1 MRPALL
7 CRIGLLVLAFC
18 LMPQLTEAEPGE
30 ADARSR
36 ISLPDSVEKAFPEAL
51 AEIRESALQHAPDM
65 TVEVVVETPSRIDGD
80 KRCVWFHS
88 AALQSYGLRTG
99 TDAAIICATSPQ
111 GALYALSQLESIW
124 LKGPVGDLQIET
136 QPAFERRALHFV
148 VRHVTAQQFKEI
160 ILRARLARFNT
171 LVLMMTDGIA
181 FRSFPG
187 KVRKDAISPDLLSAL
202 CDEARGNGLS
212 IVAEVKLLTHQQVF
226 LQDSHP
232 ELMFNKVTY
241 DPRKSGVY
249 ELVSAYIDEVVA
261 TVRPVAI
268 NIGHDE
274 VKGIGA
280 ASKRRSLNAGETPL
294 PAPLFL
300 QDVITLHHMLVSRGL
315 QVWMWGD
322 MLLPKSLLPEVLQ
335 KGWEERQEY
344 PDLVDRIPKDI
355 VINDWHYF
363 DVGDFPSADYF
374 DAHGFS
380 VMGATWYD
388 QEATKA
394 FSAYLANRK
403 WRAAGMVATTWSLI
417 PQGKWG
423 QAFDLIETSGEAF
436 WDGR

>member
-1 MRPALL
+1 MRLTLL
-7 CRIGLLVLAFC
+7 SRIGLLVLACC
-18 LMPQLTEAEPGE
+18 LMPQLTEAEPE
-30 ADARSR
+30 ETDARSR
-36 ISLPDSVEKAFPEAL
+36 ILLPDSVEKAFPEAL
-51 AEIRESALQHAPDM
+51 AEIRDSALRIVPNM
-65 TVEVVVETPSRIDGD
+65 TIEVVVETSSQIGAD
-80 KRCVWFHS
+80 KRCAWFHS
-88 AALQSYGLRTG
+88 AEIQAYGLRTG
-99 TDAAIICATSPQ
+99 NDAAIICTTSPE
-111 GALYALSQLESIW
+111 GALYGLSQLESIW

-136 QPAFERRALHFV
+136 QPAFDRRALHFV
-148 VRHVTAQQFKEI
+148 VRHVTAQQFREI

-187 KVRKDAISPDLLSAL
+187 KVRKDAISPDLLSSL

-241 DPRKSGVY
+241 DPRKSAVY
-249 ELVSAYIDEVVA
+249 DLVSAYIDEVVA
-261 TVRPVAI
+261 TVEPVAI

-274 VKGIGA
+274 VKGIGV
-280 ASKRRSLNAGETPL
+280 ASRKRSLNSGENPL

-300 QDVITLHHMLVSRGL
+300 QDVITLRHMLVSRGL

-335 KGWEERQEY
+335 RSWDERQEY
-344 PDLVDRIPKDI
+344 PDLLDRIPKDI

-363 DVGDFPSADYF
+363 DERDFPSADYF
-374 DAHGFS
+374 DAHGFR

-388 QEATKA
+388 REATKA
-394 FSAYLANRK
+394 FSTYLANRK
-403 WRAAGMVATTWSLI
+403 WHAAGMVATTWSLI